1 MSEGLFPIAF
11 TPRGQHDIQ
20 NDRRT
25 RRSSDELRTVSRYG
39 KIVRITMPYNEDGDK
54 RYIRA
59 YIRFDDA
66 LSAVSQESVDKPFIL
81 GYAVEEIAMIYGDD
95 LIGLRCR
102 VDFIGA
108 NSNQGIVTIISDT
121 GEGDLEEANKL
132 RDFGTLLAP
141 AGSGL

>member
-1 MSEGLFPIAF
+1 
-11 TPRGQHDIQ
+11 
-20 NDRRT
+20 
-25 RRSSDELRTVSRYG
+25 
-39 KIVRITMPYNEDGDK
+39 
-54 RYIRA
+54 
-59 YIRFDDA
+59 
-66 LSAVSQESVDKPFIL
+66 
-81 GYAVEEIAMIYGDD
+81 
-95 LIGLRCR
+95 